1 MKSTIESVRR
11 AAIAAA
17 ILLALSATAAAQS
30 GEPTPAQRKELE
42 AARAELRQAAERVA
56 ELSRKYHGADDAA
69 RRAMH
74 GLSRKPVLGVLLG
87 PDREAG
93 VRIAGVTPDSA
104 AADAGLRSG
113 DRLLAI
119 DGKQIL
125 GSDGRLRVANAR
137 KLLRKLD
144 TDTPV
149 ALAYERAGR
158 KATVKVTP
166 RLGSRA
172 LLYAGDG
179 FSAEDFDFDIDIDHD
194 AIRASVDE
202 AMREVSKE
210 MPRIRQEIMRLGDC
224 GKDGN
229 NSRNGPCRFPVLA
242 EAFRWSGLNL
252 AAVGPQLG
260 RYFGTD
266 RGVLV
271 LSAGDELAGL
281 QPGDVVQKIDGKPV
295 ETPREAMALLRS
307 QPADSRVRVDYLR
320 DRKPATA
327 QITVPEAVPFRIPL
341 PPAPPEPPAPPRAP
355 DAPRAAPP
363 APPAPPPPP
372 DTAAVPAPPAAP
384 APPDGPRVDGQR
396 RLVFVDDNGRT
407 TVLEG
412 ADAPPLPTPPA
423 LPAPPARIG
432 D

>member
-1 MKSTIESVRR
+1 MKSSIETIRR

-56 ELSRKYHGADDAA
+56 ELSRKYHGAGDAA
-69 RRAMH
+69 RWAMH
-74 GLSRKPVLGVLLG
+74 GMSRKPVLGVLLG
-87 PDREAG
+87 PDRQAG

-119 DGKQIL
+119 DGRQIL
-125 GSDGRLRVANAR
+125 GSDGKLRVANAR
-137 KLLRKLD
+137 KLLGKLD

-158 KATVKVTP
+158 KATVEITP

-179 FSAEDFDFDIDIDHD
+179 FSAQDFDFDIDIDHD
-194 AIRASVDE
+194 AIHASVDE
-202 AMREVSKE
+202 AVRAVSKE
-210 MPRIRQEIMRLGDC
+210 MPRIRQEIVRLGDC
-224 GKDGN
+224 GKDGK
-229 NSRNGPCRFPVLA
+229 NGNDAPCRFPVLS

-295 ETPREAMALLRS
+295 DTPREAMAALRAK
-307 QPADSRVRVDYLR
+307 PAGSAIEVEFLR
-320 DRKPATA
+320 DRKSQRASVKAPK
-327 QITVPEAVPFRIPL
+327 AVPFRLQLPS
-341 PPAPPEPPAPPRAP
+341 PPAPPAAP
-355 DAPRAAPP
+355 AAPP
-363 APPAPPPPP
+363 AP
-372 DTAAVPAPPAAP
+372 DTAAMPAPPAPPAAP
-384 APPDGPRVDGQR
+384 APIVRSERHVVIAGDDGKVFEWSDGG
-396 RLVFVDDNGRT
+396 DG
-407 TVLEG
+407 E
-412 ADAPPLPTPPA
+412 
-423 LPAPPARIG
+423 LPAPPAPPASPVPPVAPKG